1 MYFSTYYCYDLIVI
15 KIDFMSLEKEE
26 GYTINQILIVDDEL
40 EIRQL
45 IRMHLEQAE
54 LQVIEASSGRQAIQY
69 LQEHPIE
76 LLILDLMMDDGNG
89 FEVLHYLQEENS
101 GSLVIALSARREV
114 QDKILTLGLGAD
126 DYVTKPFSPV
136 ELVAR
141 VQAQLRRH
149 RPSSYAAKL
158 LRLNKLVLDID
169 NYILQNDGRSFPV
182 TPVECR
188 LLEMFMQN
196 PDRILTKREIYKQV
210 WNHEN
215 FDANNLSVFI
225 SKLRSIL
232 EPTGSSSHYI
242 HSIRGIG
249 YRFSGDGQ

>member
-1 MYFSTYYCYDLIVI
+1 
-15 KIDFMSLEKEE
+15 
-26 GYTINQILIVDDEL
+26 
-40 EIRQL
+40 
-45 IRMHLEQAE
+45 MHLEQAE
-54 LQVIEASSGRQAIQY
+54 LQVIEASSGRQAIQC
-69 LQEHPIE
+69 LQEYSIE

-89 FEVLHYLQEENS
+89 FEVLHYLREENS
-101 GSLVIALSARREV
+101 ESLVIALSARREV

-149 RPSSYAAKL
+149 RPSSSYPAKV

-169 NYILQNDGRSFPV
+169 NFVLRNDGKSFPV

-215 FDANNLSVFI
+215 FDTNNLSVFI
-225 SKLRSIL
+225 SRIRSIL
-232 EPTGSSSHYI
+232 EPTGSSSHYL

>member
-1 MYFSTYYCYDLIVI
+1 M
-15 KIDFMSLEKEE
+15 
-26 GYTINQILIVDDEL
+26 VDDEPG
-40 EIRQL
+40 IRQL

-69 LQEHPIE
+69 LQEYAIE
-76 LLILDLMMDDGNG
+76 LVILDLMMDDGNG
-89 FEVLHYLQEENS
+89 FEVLQYLRDANME
-101 GSLVIALSARREV
+101 SLVIVLSARREV

-149 RPSSYAAKL
+149 RPHSSFPTKI

-169 NYILQNDGRSFPV
+169 NYFLRYDGKSFSL

-188 LLEMFMQN
+188 LLELFMQN
-196 PDRILTKREIYKQV
+196 PDRVLTKREIYKRV

-215 FDANNLSVFI
+215 FDDNNLSVFI
-225 SKLRSIL
+225 SRLRSIL
-232 EPTGSSSHYI
+232 EPTEGSPHYF
-242 HSIRGIG
+242 HTIRGIG
-249 YRFSGDGQ
+249 YKFSGDGQ

>member
-1 MYFSTYYCYDLIVI
+1 
-15 KIDFMSLEKEE
+15 
-26 GYTINQILIVDDEL
+26 
-40 EIRQL
+40 
-45 IRMHLEQAE
+45 MHVEQAG
-54 LQVIEASSGRQAIQY
+54 LQVIEASSGRQAIQC
-69 LQEHPIE
+69 LQEYTIE
-76 LLILDLMMDDGNG
+76 LVILDLMMDDGNG
-89 FEVLHYLQEENS
+89 FEVLHYLRETHA
-101 GSLVIALSARREV
+101 GPLVIALSARREV
-114 QDKILTLGLGAD
+114 EDKILTLGLGAD

-141 VQAQLRRH
+141 MQAQLRRH
-149 RPSSYAAKL
+149 RPHSSYPAKV

-169 NYILQNDGRSFPV
+169 NYILRNDGKSFPV

-196 PDRILTKREIYKQV
+196 PDRVLTKREIYKQV

-215 FDANNLSVFI
+215 FDDNNLSVFI

-232 EPTGSSSHYI
+232 EPSEDSLHYL

>member
-1 MYFSTYYCYDLIVI
+1 
-15 KIDFMSLEKEE
+15 
-26 GYTINQILIVDDEL
+26 
-40 EIRQL
+40 
-45 IRMHLEQAE
+45 MHLEQAQ
-54 LQVIEASSGRQAIQY
+54 LKVIESSSGRQAIQC
-69 LQEHPIE
+69 LQEHAIE

-89 FEVLHYLQEENS
+89 FEVLHYLREADA
-101 GSLVIALSARREV
+101 GPLVIALSARREV

-149 RPSSYAAKL
+149 RPHSSYPAKV
-158 LRLNKLVLDID
+158 LRLNKFVLDID
-169 NYILQNDGRSFPV
+169 NYVLRNDGKSFSV

-188 LLEMFMQN
+188 LLEFFMQN
-196 PDRILTKREIYKQV
+196 PDRVLTKREIYKQV

-215 FDANNLSVFI
+215 FDDNNLSVYI

-232 EPTGSSSHYI
+232 ESTGDSPHHL

>member
-1 MYFSTYYCYDLIVI
+1 M
-15 KIDFMSLEKEE
+15 
-26 GYTINQILIVDDEL
+26 VDDEPG
-40 EIRQL
+40 IRQL

-54 LQVIEASSGRQAIQY
+54 LQVIEAGSGRQAIQY
-69 LQEHPIE
+69 LQEYAIE
-76 LLILDLMMDDGNG
+76 LVILDLMMDDGNG
-89 FEVLHYLQEENS
+89 FEVLQYLRDANME
-101 GSLVIALSARREV
+101 SLVIALSARREV

-149 RPSSYAAKL
+149 RPHSSYPAKI
-158 LRLNKLVLDID
+158 LRLNKLVLDIE
-169 NYILQNDGRSFPV
+169 NYLLRNDGISFSV

-196 PDRILTKREIYKQV
+196 PDRVLTKREIYKQV

-215 FDANNLSVFI
+215 FDDNNLSVFI

-232 EPTGSSSHYI
+232 EPTEDSPHYL
-242 HSIRGIG
+242 HTIRGIG

>member
-1 MYFSTYYCYDLIVI
+1 
-15 KIDFMSLEKEE
+15 
-26 GYTINQILIVDDEL
+26 
-40 EIRQL
+40 
-45 IRMHLEQAE
+45 MHLELAE
-54 LQVIEASSGRQAIQY
+54 LRVIEASSGRHAIQC
-69 LQEHPIE
+69 LQEHNIE
-76 LLILDLMMDDGNG
+76 LVILDLMMDDGNG
-89 FEVLHYLQEENS
+89 FEVLHYLREAS
-101 GSLVIALSARREV
+101 AGSLVIALSARREV

-149 RPSSYAAKL
+149 RPSSYHAKV
-158 LRLNKLVLDID
+158 LRLNRLVLDID
-169 NYILQNDGRSFPV
+169 NYVLRNDGKSFPV

-225 SKLRSIL
+225 SRLRNIL
-232 EPTGSSSHYI
+232 EPVGSSSHYL

>member
-1 MYFSTYYCYDLIVI
+1 
-15 KIDFMSLEKEE
+15 
-26 GYTINQILIVDDEL
+26 
-40 EIRQL
+40 
-45 IRMHLEQAE
+45 MHLEQAE
-54 LQVIEASSGRQAIQY
+54 LQVIEAHSGRQAIQL
-69 LQEHPIE
+69 LQKYTIE

-89 FEVLHYLQEENS
+89 FEVLQYLREAKAE
-101 GSLVIALSARREV
+101 SLVIALSARREV

-149 RPSSYAAKL
+149 RPHSSYPAKI
-158 LRLNKLVLDID
+158 LRLNKLLLDID
-169 NYILQNDGRSFPV
+169 NYVLQNDGKSFPL

-232 EPTGSSSHYI
+232 EPTGGSSHYL
-242 HSIRGIG
+242 HSIRGVG

>member
-1 MYFSTYYCYDLIVI
+1 M
-15 KIDFMSLEKEE
+15 
-26 GYTINQILIVDDEL
+26 DDEPD
-40 EIRQL
+40 IRKL
-45 IRMHLEQAE
+45 IRMHLEQAN
-54 LQVIEASSGRQAIQY
+54 LSVIEASSGQQAIQL
-69 LQEHPIE
+69 LQKNNIE
-76 LLILDLMMDDGNG
+76 LMILDLMMDDGTG
-89 FEVLHYLQEENS
+89 FEVLHHLQEATATPV
-101 GSLVIALSARREV
+101 VIALSARREI

-126 DYVTKPFSPV
+126 DYVTKPFSPM

-149 RPSSYAAKL
+149 NSPSFHPAKF
-158 LRLNKLVLDID
+158 LRLNKFVLDIE
-169 NYILQNDGRSFPV
+169 NYVLQNDGKSFPV

-188 LLEMFMQN
+188 LLELFMQN
-196 PDRILTKREIYKQV
+196 PDRVLSKREIYKQV

-215 FDANNLSVFI
+215 FDNNNLSVYI

-232 EPTGSSSHYI
+232 EPTEDSPHYL

>member
-1 MYFSTYYCYDLIVI
+1 
-15 KIDFMSLEKEE
+15 
-26 GYTINQILIVDDEL
+26 
-40 EIRQL
+40 
-45 IRMHLEQAE
+45 MHLEQAQFKV
-54 LQVIEASSGRQAIQY
+54 LEASSGRQAVQC
-69 LQEHPIE
+69 LQGNKIE

-89 FEVLHYLQEENS
+89 FEVLHYLREDNA
-101 GSLVIALSARREV
+101 GPLVIVLSARQDV

-126 DYVTKPFSPV
+126 DYVTKPFSPI

-149 RPSSYAAKL
+149 RPNTTFPAKVV
-158 LRLNKLVLDID
+158 RLNKFELDID
-169 NYILQNDGRSFPV
+169 NYTLLSDEKLFHV
-182 TPVECR
+182 TPVECK
-188 LLEMFMQN
+188 LLECFMQN
-196 PDRILTKREIYKQV
+196 PDRVLTKREIYMHV

-232 EPTGSSSHYI
+232 EPAKGSPRFI
-242 HSIRGIG
+242 QSIRGIG

>member
-1 MYFSTYYCYDLIVI
+1 
-15 KIDFMSLEKEE
+15 
-26 GYTINQILIVDDEL
+26 
-40 EIRQL
+40 
-45 IRMHLEQAE
+45 MHLERDE
-54 LQVIEASSGRQAIQY
+54 LQVIEASSGRQAIQC
-69 LQEHPIE
+69 LQEYAIE
-76 LLILDLMMDDGNG
+76 LVILDLMMDDGNG
-89 FEVLHYLQEENS
+89 FEVLHYLQQATA
-101 GSLVIALSARREV
+101 GPLVIALSARREV

-149 RPSSYAAKL
+149 RPHSSYPAKVI
-158 LRLNKLVLDID
+158 RLNKLVLDID
-169 NYILQNDGRSFPV
+169 NYVLRNDGKSFPV

-215 FDANNLSVFI
+215 FDGNNLSVFI

-232 EPTGSSSHYI
+232 EPTEGSPHYL
-242 HSIRGIG
+242 HSIRGVG

>member
-1 MYFSTYYCYDLIVI
+1 MIAI
-15 KIDFMSLEKEE
+15 KK
-26 GYTINQILIVDDEL
+26 ILIVDDEP

-45 IRMHLEQAE
+45 IRLHLEQAG
-54 LQVIEASSGRQAIQY
+54 LQVIEAGSGRQAIQL
-69 LQEHPIE
+69 LQEYPIE
-76 LLILDLMMDDGNG
+76 LLILDLMMDEGSG
-89 FEVLHYLQEENS
+89 FDVLQYLHEENS
-101 GSLVIALSARREV
+101 ESLVIVLSARREV

-136 ELVAR
+136 ELAAR

-149 RPSSYAAKL
+149 RPQSSYPAKI

-169 NYILQNDGRSFPV
+169 NHLLQNDGKSFSL

-196 PDRILTKREIYKQV
+196 PDRVLTKREIYKQV
-210 WNHEN
+210 WKHEN
-215 FDANNLSVFI
+215 FDDNNLSVFI

-232 EPTGSSSHYI
+232 EPTEDSPHYI
-242 HSIRGIG
+242 RTRRGIG
-249 YRFSGDGQ
+249 YSFSGDGL

>member
-1 MYFSTYYCYDLIVI
+1 M
-15 KIDFMSLEKEE
+15 
-26 GYTINQILIVDDEL
+26 
-40 EIRQL
+40 
-45 IRMHLEQAE
+45 EQAE
-54 LQVIEASSGRQAIQY
+54 LQVIEANSGRQAIQY
-69 LQEHPIE
+69 LQEYAIE

-89 FEVLHYLQEENS
+89 FEVLQYLRDANVAP
-101 GSLVIALSARREV
+101 LVIALSARRKV
-114 QDKILTLGLGAD
+114 QDKITTLGLGAD

-149 RPSSYAAKL
+149 RPHSSYPAKI

-169 NYILQNDGRSFPV
+169 NFLFRNDGKLFSV

-196 PDRILTKREIYKQV
+196 PDRVLTKREIYKQV

-215 FDANNLSVFI
+215 FDDNNLSVFI
-225 SKLRSIL
+225 SRLRNIL
-232 EPTGSSSHYI
+232 EPTEGSPHYF
-242 HSIRGIG
+242 HTIRGIG

>member
-1 MYFSTYYCYDLIVI
+1 
-15 KIDFMSLEKEE
+15 
-26 GYTINQILIVDDEL
+26 
-40 EIRQL
+40 
-45 IRMHLEQAE
+45 MHLEQAE
-54 LQVIEASSGRQAIQY
+54 LQVIEAHSGRQAIQL
-69 LQEHPIE
+69 LQKYTVE

-89 FEVLHYLQEENS
+89 FEVLQYLRETNAKP
-101 GSLVIALSARREV
+101 LVIALSARREV

-149 RPSSYAAKL
+149 RPHSSYPAKI

-169 NYILQNDGRSFPV
+169 NYLFRNDGISFSV

-196 PDRILTKREIYKQV
+196 PDRVLTKREIYKQV

-215 FDANNLSVFI
+215 FDDNNLSVFI

-232 EPTGSSSHYI
+232 ESTEDSPHYL
-242 HSIRGIG
+242 HTIRGIG